1 MRVELD
7 GKIFD
12 AVPNGLGYDISAFVL
27 SDDVTVVPEVGMRVL
42 LKEDI
47 IPGYI
52 RGMANEKGRV
62 RTITRVEDDVFYVK
76 ETDWAYHAEWIDY
89 IMGEEQ
95 LFAQLL
101 DTSNY
106 IFQGKF
112 LGKIFPAKREG
123 DGYMLTLPRMS
134 GGYHELIFYG
144 DEIKLFEP
152 GSVVTLKPI
161 EECELDY
168 YTTDEMKKLFGK
180 DVTVRTISNLR
191 EIIFRIEGLEGNFK
205 SDWVEKIK

>member
-1 MRVELD
+1 MRVILD
-7 GKIFD
+7 DKVFD

-52 RGMANEKGRV
+52 VGMANELGRV

-89 IMGEEQ
+89 IMGEEP

-101 DTSNY
+101 DTSHY
-106 IFQGKF
+106 IFQEKF
-112 LGKIFPAKREG
+112 LGKIFSAKREG
-123 DGYMLTLPRMS
+123 EGYMLTLPRMS
-134 GGYHELIFYG
+134 GGYHELFFFE
-144 DEIKLFEP
+144 DDIKIMEP

-161 EECELDY
+161 EECELDD
-168 YTTDEMKKLFGK
+168 YTTDEMKNLFGK
-180 DVTVRTISNLR
+180 DVTVRTISKMR
-191 EIIFRIEGLEGNFK
+191 EIVFRIEGLEGIFK